1 MKRGKQRIKIS
12 LDKPLRALLAQM
24 AGQKE
29 LEQRLDDVETRL
41 KHLERRGLASAANQT
56 GAIDTLDA
64 GIFFTDADDPPAL
77 SDQQQA
83 RYEAWHDHFNL
94 HPEEIEPGR
103 TVHEMAA
110 LRASTP
116 LPTTTGGIDQKP

>member
-12 LDKPLRALLAQM
+12 LDKPLRALLDQL

-29 LEQRLDDVETRL
+29 LEQRLHEVETRV
-41 KHLERRGLASAANQT
+41 KRLEQRGRATNQT

-83 RYEAWHDHFNL
+83 SYEAWHDHFNL

>member
-41 KHLERRGLASAANQT
+41 KRLERRGLASAANQT

-83 RYEAWHDHFNL
+83 SYEAWHDHFKL

-103 TVHEMAA
+103 TLHEMAA
-110 LRASTP
+110 LRASIP
-116 LPTTTGGIDQKP
+116 LPTTTEEIDLEP